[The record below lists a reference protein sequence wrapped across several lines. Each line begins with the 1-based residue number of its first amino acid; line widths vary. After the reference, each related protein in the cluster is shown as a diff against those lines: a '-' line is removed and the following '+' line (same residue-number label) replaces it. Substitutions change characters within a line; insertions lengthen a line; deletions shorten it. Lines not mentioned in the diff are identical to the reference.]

1 MCICASWK
9 SLIEG
14 IVMSKK
20 IHFSLY
26 ITTLDES
33 DGRTFTGAS
42 GRNVLQT
49 VYSPEFCIGLDNTG
63 DSPKY
68 QLFDREALT
77 NMSNASIVGANLPD
91 MVNFNPRRLSDH
103 GGLYIHKSVIA
114 RLDENLQRWKDT
126 DELFNEEYGFGAP
139 APLQDVV
146 EELVEFA
153 KTHEVIES
161 PYAGVLLWG

>member
-1 MCICASWK
+1 MLK
-9 SLIEG
+9 EPT
-14 IVMSKK
+14 MSQK
-20 IHFSLY
+20 IRFSLY

-42 GRNVLQT
+42 GRNVLQA
-49 VYSPEFCIGLDNTG
+49 VYGPNFCIGLDNSG

-68 QLFDREALT
+68 QLLDRDALT

-91 MVNFNPRRLSDH
+91 MVKFNPRHISDH
-103 GGLYIHKSVIA
+103 GGLYIHKSVIE
-114 RLDENLQRWKDT
+114 RLEENLQRWKDT

-139 APLQDVV
+139 ASLQGVV

-153 KTHEVIES
+153 KTHEVRDS
-161 PYAGVLLWG
+161 PYAGILLWG